1 MRQGKSLFVVAVTL
15 ENVLPSFY
23 EDKVQVLVSLPI
35 LTVIASTSKEPTF
48 GDDNLA
54 EYFSLRETIISGGKC
69 GIVGKSH

>member
-1 MRQGKSLFVVAVTL
+1 MAAVTL
-15 ENVLPSFY
+15 ENVLPSFH
-23 EDKVQVLVSLPI
+23 EDKVQELVSLPI
-35 LTVIASTSKEPTF
+35 LTVIASTLKEPTF